1 MLNNNQLIGFGNKSR
16 SVAPPSAFT
25 PSSIS
30 NLDLWFDAT
39 NGLSGT
45 LLGDPISTWVA
56 QVGGNATQTGTPR
69 PTKTTLGGKVC
80 ASFDG
85 VDDEMVLGT
94 NPLTNTSFT
103 IFALLYRASTMDK
116 FCVFGNNTSNLP
128 IGIYPYQS
136 SGVFFG
142 SSSKYGSGTDLTTG
156 WNYYVG
162 TWDGTNLAIRRNGA
176 AVTLSPTST
185 SGASSWN
192 RLGRRGSEI
201 TKGGLFSCGHYSKV
215 LSASEITSLETYLA
229 GL

>member
-1 MLNNNQLIGFGNKSR
+1 MLKISQLNGFANKAKSA
-16 SVAPPSAFT
+16 APPSAFT

-30 NLDLWFDAT
+30 NLELWFDAT

-45 LLGDPISTWVA
+45 VLEDPISTWVA
-56 QVGGNATQTGTPR
+56 EVGGNATQSGTAR

-85 VDDEMVLGT
+85 TNDELVLGT
-94 NPLTNTSFT
+94 NPLTNVSFT

-116 FCVFGNNTSNLP
+116 FCVFGNSTSNLP

-162 TWDGTNLAIRRNGA
+162 TWDGTNLVIRRNGA
-176 AVTLSPTST
+176 NVAISPTST

-192 RLGRRGSEI
+192 RIGKRGSEN
-201 TKGGLFSCGHYSKV
+201 TKGGLISCGHYGKV
-215 LSASEITSLETYLA
+215 LSASEITSLESYLA
-229 GL
+229 AL

>member
-1 MLNNNQLIGFGNKSR
+1 MLKISQLNGFANKAKSA
-16 SVAPPSAFT
+16 APPSAFT

-30 NLDLWFDAT
+30 NLELWFDAT

-45 LLGDPISTWVA
+45 VLEDPISTWVA
-56 QVGGNATQTGTPR
+56 EVGGNATQSGTAR

-85 VDDEMVLGT
+85 TNDELVLGT

-116 FCVFGNNTSNLP
+116 FCVFGNSISNLP

-142 SSSKYGSGTDLTTG
+142 SSSKYASGADLTTG

-162 TWDGTNLAIRRNGA
+162 TWDGTNLVIRRNGSSVA
-176 AVTLSPTST
+176 LTPTTT

-192 RLGRRGSEI
+192 RIGKRKNEY
-201 TKGGLFSCGHYSKV
+201 TKGGLFSCGHYGKV
-215 LSASEITSLETYLA
+215 LSASEITSLESYLA
-229 GL
+229 AL

>member
-1 MLNNNQLIGFGNKSR
+1 MLKISQLNGFANKAKSA
-16 SVAPPSAFT
+16 APPSAFT

-30 NLDLWFDAT
+30 NLELWFDAT

-45 LLGDPISTWVA
+45 VLEDPISTWVA
-56 QVGGNATQTGTPR
+56 EVGGNATQSGTAR

-85 VDDEMVLGT
+85 INDELVLGT

-116 FCVFGNNTSNLP
+116 FCVFGNSISNLP

-136 SGVFFG
+136 SGVFLG
-142 SSSKYGSGTDLTTG
+142 SSSQYASGADLTTG

-162 TWDGTNLAIRRNGA
+162 TWDGTNLVIRRNGSSVA
-176 AVTLSPTST
+176 LTPTTT

-192 RLGRRGSEI
+192 RIGKRKNEY
-201 TKGGLFSCGHYSKV
+201 TKGGLFSCGHYGKV
-215 LSASEITSLETYLA
+215 LSASEITNLETYLA
-229 GL
+229 SL